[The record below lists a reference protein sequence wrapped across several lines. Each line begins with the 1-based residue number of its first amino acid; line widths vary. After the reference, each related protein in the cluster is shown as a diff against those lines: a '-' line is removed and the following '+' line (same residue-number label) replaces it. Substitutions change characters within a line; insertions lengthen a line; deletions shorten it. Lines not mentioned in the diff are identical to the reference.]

1 MRWFALLVIPA
12 ALAQSPARNPFQE
25 AMEKQRAAVAVQRES
40 VKKQVEMAR
49 EWRAPSLSGTSLSP
63 PDCDPMADVELT
75 PMIDAAA
82 QKHSVEPKLIR
93 AVMEQES
100 GLRPCALSPKGA
112 QGLMQLMPETSGQ
125 LGVGDAF
132 DAKENVEGGARYL
145 KELLDKYKGDVS
157 LALAA
162 YNAGP
167 TAVDQAGRIPEIPET
182 VDYVTAILKKLGVG
196 QPALG
201 EAPKAPPGN
210 H

>member
-1 MRWFALLVIPA
+1 MYLLVIPA
-12 ALAQSPARNPFQE
+12 AALAQSPPAKNPFQE
-25 AMEKQRAAVAVQRES
+25 AMQKQRAAIAIQREA
-40 VKKQVEMAR
+40 VKKQADLAK
-49 EWRAPSLSGTSLSP
+49 EWRAPSLSEIAP
-63 PDCDPMADVELT
+63 PPADCDPIADVELT

-93 AVMEQES
+93 AVIEQES

-112 QGLMQLMPETSGQ
+112 QGLMQLMPETAGQ
-125 LGVGDAF
+125 LGVEDPF

-145 KELLDKYKGDVS
+145 KGLLDKYNGDVS

-167 TAVDQAGRIPEIPET
+167 SAVDQAGRVPEIPET
-182 VDYVTAILKKLGVG
+182 VDYINAILKKLDPGRPV
-196 QPALG
+196 LG
-201 EAPKAPPGN
+201 GAPKPPPAN

>member
-1 MRWFALLVIPA
+1 MRWICLLALPS
-12 ALAQSPARNPFQE
+12 ALAQSPAKNPFLE
-25 AMEKQRAAVAVQRES
+25 AMQEQRAAIAIQRES
-40 VKKQVEMAR
+40 VKKQADLAK
-49 EWRAPSLSGTSLSP
+49 EWRAPSLSEIAP
-63 PDCDPMADVELT
+63 PPADCDPIADVELT

-93 AVMEQES
+93 AVIEQES

-112 QGLMQLMPETSGQ
+112 QGLMQLMPETAGQ
-125 LGVGDAF
+125 LGVEDPF

-145 KELLDKYKGDVS
+145 KGLLDKYKGDVS

-167 TAVDQAGRIPEIPET
+167 SAVDQAGRVPEIPET
-182 VDYVTAILKKLGVG
+182 VDYINAILKKLDPGRLV
-196 QPALG
+196 LG
-201 EAPKAPPGN
+201 GAPKPPPAN

>member
-1 MRWFALLVIPA
+1 MYLLVIPA
-12 ALAQSPARNPFQE
+12 AGLAQSPPAKNPFQE
-25 AMEKQRAAVAVQRES
+25 AMQKQRAAIAIQREA
-40 VKKQVEMAR
+40 VKKQADLAK
-49 EWRAPSLSGTSLSP
+49 EWRAPSLSEIAP
-63 PDCDPMADVELT
+63 PPADCDPIADVELT

-93 AVMEQES
+93 AVIEQES

-112 QGLMQLMPETSGQ
+112 QGLMQLMPETAGQ
-125 LGVGDAF
+125 LGVEDPF

-145 KELLDKYKGDVS
+145 KGLLDKYKGDVS

-167 TAVDQAGRIPEIPET
+167 SAVDQAGRVPEIPET
-182 VDYVTAILKKLGVG
+182 VDYINAILKKLDPGRPV
-196 QPALG
+196 LG
-201 EAPKAPPGN
+201 GAPKPPSAN

>member
-1 MRWFALLVIPA
+1 MYLLVIPA
-12 ALAQSPARNPFQE
+12 AALAQSPPAKNPFQE
-25 AMEKQRAAVAVQRES
+25 AMQKQRAAIAIQREA
-40 VKKQVEMAR
+40 VKKQADLAK
-49 EWRAPSLSGTSLSP
+49 EWRAPSLSEIAP
-63 PDCDPMADVELT
+63 PPADCDPIADVELT

-93 AVMEQES
+93 AVIEQES

-112 QGLMQLMPETSGQ
+112 QGLMQLMPETAGQ
-125 LGVGDAF
+125 LGVEDPF

-145 KELLDKYKGDVS
+145 KGLLDKYKGDVS

-167 TAVDQAGRIPEIPET
+167 SAVDQAGRVPEIPET
-182 VDYVTAILKKLGVG
+182 VDYINAILKNLDPGRLVLGG
-196 QPALG
+196 
-201 EAPKAPPGN
+201 APKPPPAN

>member
-1 MRWFALLVIPA
+1 M
-12 ALAQSPARNPFQE
+12 Q
-25 AMEKQRAAVAVQRES
+25 KQRAAIAIQREA
-40 VKKQVEMAR
+40 VKKQADLAK
-49 EWRAPSLSGTSLSP
+49 EWRAPSLSEIAP
-63 PDCDPMADVELT
+63 PPADCDPIADVELT

-93 AVMEQES
+93 AVIEQES

-112 QGLMQLMPETSGQ
+112 QGLMQLMPETAGQ
-125 LGVGDAF
+125 LGVEDPF

-145 KELLDKYKGDVS
+145 KGLLDKYKGDVS

-167 TAVDQAGRIPEIPET
+167 SAVDQAGRVPEIPET
-182 VDYVTAILKKLGVG
+182 VDYINAILKKLDPGRPV
-196 QPALG
+196 LG
-201 EAPKAPPGN
+201 GAPKPPSAN